1 MFPEQPRASIESFIP
16 EPDNPGSVA
25 DKEQEVVMHLLAG
38 AATTALVTLISLGA
52 DAADLNPPAPFGQPQ
67 YGMAPPPPVAP
78 PQVIIVPG
86 PGAPQYPSAAFPPPP
101 VPPPPPYGFAPPFS
115 PRADVPP
122 HPVCPLTWRCGEYG
136 CGWQPSCAP
145 PPERY
150 SGQYGPPGPMY
161 SPPGPPGPPGPPM
174 YSAPNPPPAPEA
186 YPDPYAPRGYP
197 GPTGPY

>member
-1 MFPEQPRASIESFIP
+1 MFPERPRAWIESRYRNQIIP
-16 EPDNPGSVA
+16 ARLPTKS
-25 DKEQEVVMHLLAG
+25 QEVVMHFLAG

-52 DAADLNPPAPFGQPQ
+52 DAADLSPPAPFGQPQ

-86 PGAPQYPSAAFPPPP
+86 QVGPQYPSAALPPPP
-101 VPPPPPYGFAPPFS
+101 IAPPPPYGVAPPFS

-122 HPVCPLTWRCGEYG
+122 RAVCPLAWRCGEYG

-150 SGQYGPPGPMY
+150 SGQYDAPGPAY
-161 SPPGPPGPPGPPM
+161 PPPGPPGPPV
-174 YSAPNPPPAPEA
+174 YSAPNPPPAPEP

-197 GPTGPY
+197 GPTGPYSQY

>member
-1 MFPEQPRASIESFIP
+1 MFPERPRAWIESCVP
-16 EPDNPGSVA
+16 EPDDPGSVA
-25 DKEQEVVMHLLAG
+25 DKEQEVVMHFLAG

-86 PGAPQYPSAAFPPPP
+86 QVAPQYPSAALPPPP
-101 VPPPPPYGFAPPFS
+101 IAPPPPYGVAPPFS

-122 HPVCPLTWRCGEYG
+122 RAVCPLTWRCGEYG

-145 PPERY
+145 PTERY
-150 SGQYGPPGPMY
+150 SGQYDAPGPMY
-161 SPPGPPGPPGPPM
+161 PPPGPPGPPA
-174 YSAPNPPPAPEA
+174 YSTPNPPPAPEP

-197 GPTGPY
+197 GPTGPYSQY